1 MRRILDSVLQSPF
14 GPWCWI
20 LLPAF
25 LAALPHFF
33 RLPAWIG
40 LACVVF
46 WTLRL
51 YAVVRP
57 KLLPSRMIR
66 LALTLGCIAGVYASY
81 GRLLGPEPGTSLLL
95 LLMGLK
101 PFEAGSRRDYLLI
114 LFMAYM
120 LILLQFLHS
129 RSLLAAAYMIPVF
142 LLITASWIGT
152 AHPASRASL
161 MFRLRRATVMT
172 AQALPV
178 MLILFLLFPRMSGSL
193 WSLFDRQETGL
204 TGLSDTMSPGDINEL
219 LQSSEVVFRVAFE
232 DSAPDVGRMYWRVLV
247 LWETDG
253 RTWRAGS
260 GSPEQEAK
268 AWSLVPIL
276 EPIQYVLTMEAHGHR
291 WLPALEMPTQ
301 VPSNAEAAPDFRLQ
315 ALEELRQRAQY
326 RLFSALDYRAADPS
340 LDELQRAL
348 VLPSAGN
355 PRARV
360 MARNWSEE
368 TGSNQEIAQRALDHF
383 QSNFFVYTLHP
394 PLLGEEAVDEF
405 LFRTRSG
412 YCEHYAS
419 AFTFLMRAAGVPARV
434 VIGYQG
440 ADYNPLGNYH
450 VVRQYHAHAWSEVW
464 LDDAGWVRV
473 DPTSVLAPDRIDIG
487 AEALVPNI
495 DVPGIFSTREVR
507 WMISAWRGL
516 SQGWDAANTFWNQW
530 VLDFGFERQR
540 RFLERLGLSGTTR
553 FERYGYPILALA
565 LCFVVAAMVYGI
577 ILLRG
582 QPFRDLPDRS
592 YALFC
597 KRLAR
602 VGISRKPQEGPLDF
616 ARRAARL
623 RPDLA
628 SSIHSLSNAYIRLR
642 YGSAAEARELA
653 DFASMV
659 RRFRPRGS

>member
-20 LLPAF
+20 LFPVF
-25 LAALPHFF
+25 LAALPHFL

-40 LACVVF
+40 LVCVLLWVM
-46 WTLRL
+46 RL
-51 YAVVRP
+51 YAVVHP
-57 KLLPSRMIR
+57 KLLPSRVTR

-114 LFMAYM
+114 LFMAYL

-142 LLITASWIGT
+142 LLVTASWIGT
-152 AHPASRASL
+152 AHPASRSSL
-161 MFRLRRATVMT
+161 LFRLRRATVMT
-172 AQALPV
+172 VQALPV
-178 MLILFLLFPRMSGSL
+178 MLILFLLFPRMPGSL
-193 WSLFDRQETGL
+193 WGLFDRPETGL

-219 LQSSEVVFRVAFE
+219 LQSSEVVFRVAFD

-253 RTWRAGS
+253 RTWRAGA
-260 GSPEQEAK
+260 PDREAE
-268 AWSLVPIL
+268 AWNLVPL
-276 EPIQYVLTMEAHGHR
+276 QEPIQYVLTLEAHGKR

-301 VPSNAEAAPDFRLQ
+301 VPPNAEPAPDFRLQ
-315 ALEELRQRAQY
+315 AMEEIRQRAQY
-326 RLFSALDYRAADPS
+326 RLLSSLEYRTEDLSPDD
-340 LDELQRAL
+340 LRRAL
-348 VLPSAGN
+348 ILPSAGN

-360 MARNWSEE
+360 LAREWSEA
-368 TGSNQEIAQRALDHF
+368 SRDNREIVQRALDHF
-383 QSNFFVYTLHP
+383 YSNLFVYTLRP

-440 ADYNPLGNYH
+440 ADFNPLGNYH

-464 LDDAGWVRV
+464 LDDAGWTRV
-473 DPTSVLAPDRIDIG
+473 DPTSVLAPDRIAVG

-495 DVPGIFSTREVR
+495 DVPDIFSSREVR

-540 RFLERLGLSGTTR
+540 RFLERFGLSGTTR
-553 FERYGYPILALA
+553 IERYGYPVLALA
-565 LCFVVAAMVYGI
+565 GSFVAVAVMYAIFLMLG
-577 ILLRG
+577 R
-582 QPFRDLPDRS
+582 PSRDLADRS

-597 KRLAR
+597 RRLAR
-602 VGISRKPQEGPLDF
+602 IGIVRKPQEGPLDF

-628 SSIHSLSNAYIRLR
+628 GSIHSLSNVYIRLR
-642 YGSAAEARELA
+642 YAPDAETGEKTGFAR
-653 DFASMV
+653 MV
-659 RRFRPRGS
+659 RRFRPRKD